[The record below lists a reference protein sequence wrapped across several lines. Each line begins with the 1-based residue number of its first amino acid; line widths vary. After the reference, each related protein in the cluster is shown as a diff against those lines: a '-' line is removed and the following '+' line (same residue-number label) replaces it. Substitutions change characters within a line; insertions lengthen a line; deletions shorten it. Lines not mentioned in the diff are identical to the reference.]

1 MVENVYTQRLTT
13 DQADGVCP
21 VTALGEAFN
30 PFTDPYI
37 SDPYAFYA
45 RARAEGPVFYSPEI
59 DHWVV
64 SRYEH
69 VKAML
74 HDTEKYSSRNA
85 QTPIKPWPQ
94 EAVEMLTAQEF
105 RLMPNLSNNDPPSHS
120 QVRRFLNDAFTPRR
134 IKWLEPH
141 VRRIVNEAIDTFGQ
155 KQRVDLIKE
164 LFYETPAR
172 VLFTF
177 LGIPESDIERVKAWS
192 AGRALLTWGKL
203 SDEAIIAQMPTF
215 IEYIQYCYDLVERL
229 DKEPGDDYTSEL
241 LHKLKTKQPAG
252 MDKDRIAITIFG
264 LLMAGHETTTNQSG
278 NGLRTLLQH
287 RDAWEA
293 LCQDPNL
300 IPNAVEEIIRHES
313 SVIAWRRV
321 AKRAVTIEGIT
332 IPEGAQILVLLG
344 AANRDERQFAAAE
357 TFDIY
362 RKEARQ
368 HVSFGHGV
376 HYCLGAPLARLE
388 LKIFL
393 EELTRRLPDMR
404 LVEDQLYQYSPNTSH
419 RGPTTLLVDLDTA
432 GAVMR

>member
-1 MVENVYTQRLTT
+1 MVENVYTQRVA
-13 DQADGVCP
+13 ADRPDVACP
-21 VTALGEAFN
+21 ITALGEAFN
-30 PFTDPYI
+30 PFADPYI

-45 RARAEGPVFYSPEI
+45 RARAEEPVFYSPGI

-74 HDTEKYSSRNA
+74 HDTECYSSRNA
-85 QTPIKPWPQ
+85 QTPIKPWPE
-94 EAVEMLTAQEF
+94 EAVALLTAQKF
-105 RLMPNLSNNDPPSHS
+105 RLMPNLSNNDPPSHT
-120 QVRRFLNDAFTPRR
+120 QVRRFLNDAFTPKR

-141 VRRIVNEAIDTFGQ
+141 VRRIVNEAIDDFIGQ
-155 KQRVDLIKE
+155 ERIDLVKE

-177 LGIPESDIERVKAWS
+177 LGIPESDIEKVKAWS

-203 SDEAIIAQMPTF
+203 GDEAIIAQMPTF

-241 LHKLKTKQPAG
+241 LHKLKTEQPEG

-278 NGLRTLLQH
+278 NGLRALLQH
-287 RDAWEA
+287 HEAWAA
-293 LCQDPNL
+293 LCQDSGL

-313 SVIAWRRV
+313 SVVAWRRV
-321 AKRAVTIEGIT
+321 AKRDVTVAGST
-332 IPEGAQILVLLG
+332 IPAGAQILVLLG
-344 AANRDERQFAAAE
+344 AANRDESQFAAAE

-362 RKEARQ
+362 RKEARR
-368 HVSFGHGV
+368 HLSFGHGI

-404 LVEDQLYQYSPNTSH
+404 LVGGQQYQYSPNTSH
-419 RGPTTLLVDLDTA
+419 RGPTTLFVELNGA
-432 GAVMR
+432 GSATD